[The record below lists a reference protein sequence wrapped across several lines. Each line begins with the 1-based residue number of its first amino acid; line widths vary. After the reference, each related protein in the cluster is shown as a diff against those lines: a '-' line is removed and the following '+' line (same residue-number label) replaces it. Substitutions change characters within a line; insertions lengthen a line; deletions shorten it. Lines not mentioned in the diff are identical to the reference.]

1 MPLIEEIFEDN
12 VETNMKE
19 DSVKVK
25 IEVVED
31 KENNRNFNNTKGM
44 LHVLDCAFHLI
55 SRTRFQLYLS

>member
-12 VETNMKE
+12 VETSVKE

-44 LHVLDCAFHLI
+44 FM
-55 SRTRFQLYLS
+55 S